1 MNNLTILMAEEQ
13 NDLLVDILDAPKAVE
28 EASVEK
34 KTRKL
39 RKKPEPRELSDV
51 AKEVQKLRREGMGVP
66 AIAEKLEMSY
76 QIVNQLVLRSY
87 KMVSNTVEVFER
99 QERARLGL

>member
-34 KTRKL
+34 KTRKP
-39 RKKPEPRELSDV
+39 RKKPCLLYTSD
-51 AKEVQKLRREGMGVP
+51 AADE
-66 AIAEKLEMSY
+66 
-76 QIVNQLVLRSY
+76 
-87 KMVSNTVEVFER
+87 
-99 QERARLGL
+99 